1 MTMKNPARVLFA
13 LITGLLMSVVAQARP
28 ISLSAQDTKATPS
41 NQGTTGQSSTG
52 QKGGAPAQAP
62 SGPTAE
68 ERQAFAAVQ
77 SESSAGLDPER
88 VITLAQD
95 FEKKFPSSPFLSY
108 AYFFEANA
116 YESKGDYDKLIDAG
130 EKSIKLNADNLMTLI
145 MMSTVLPQPQA
156 MKGSNDLDKQ
166 KKLTEAEADANHA
179 LELIAKLPKQPTEAD
194 DAFKKRID
202 TVASEPHAAL
212 GMIHLQRASMT
223 SLTGGMDPDELA
235 KAAVEY
241 KQSVEMTPQPL
252 PQNYYRLG
260 EVYMHENKLAD
271 AIAAFSKA
279 SELGQGSPIQ
289 AYADKQIEALK
300 KLQTPAKP

>member
-1 MTMKNPARVLFA
+1 MTMRISTRILFA
-13 LITGLLMSVVAQARP
+13 FIVGLLLGVVAPARP
-28 ISLSAQDTKATPS
+28 ILSTGQDAKTPPAGQ
-41 NQGTTGQSSTG
+41 NTTGQQSGAAGQASS
-52 QKGGAPAQAP
+52 APAV
-62 SGPTAE
+62 TAD

-77 SESSAGLDPER
+77 SESSAGLDPDR

-95 FEKKFPSSPFLSY
+95 FEKKFPNSAYLTY

-116 YESKGDYDKLIDAG
+116 YEAKGDFDKLIDAG

-145 MMSTVLPQPQA
+145 MMSTILPQPQA
-156 MKGSNDLDKQ
+156 MKGNDLDKQ
-166 KKLTEAEADANHA
+166 KKLTEAEADANRA
-179 LELIAKLPKQPTEAD
+179 LELIDKLPKQPSEAD

-202 TVASEPHAAL
+202 TVKSEPHAAL
-212 GMIHLQRASMT
+212 GMIHLQRASMV
-223 SLTGGMDPDELA
+223 LTGGMDPDELA
-235 KAAVEY
+235 KAATEY
-241 KQSVEMTPQPL
+241 KQSVDMTPQPL

-260 EVYMHENKLAD
+260 EVYMHENKVPD

-289 AYADKQIEALK
+289 EFADKQIEALK